1 MRIKALR
8 LAWFRGAADA
18 VTIVPDGRSM
28 VIYGCNGAGKSSF
41 VDSVEYG
48 VKDGKIGHLVS
59 EYSGRNQEKAI
70 PNTHTPA
77 DCNTQFWITFQD
89 DSELNV
95 KIARNG
101 THTRDGADA
110 VKLQDWDYRRTVLR
124 QDEVVEFIRS
134 RKGEKYSALLP
145 LFGLH
150 ELELTAENLRQ
161 LAKSVEKQSTLAQKQ
176 GALDQIAAKREQAFG
191 ADADDAIEGKIGEL
205 YKKYRPAGQANSAL
219 DRSRELE
226 GAITKRIGTLTAE
239 NRRYV
244 GLRALAEVDVPG
256 AVEAVR
262 DANAKLAGSVEP
274 LITEKL
280 AVLQSADAFAAKLE
294 DVDEVLCPACGRS
307 LAADEFKAHVKAE
320 QQRLRETIAVFEER
334 RRAVSRLI
342 DRLKALKTALGKT
355 DLGEWRGN
363 AKGTALKADLE
374 WMEHCDAE
382 SYRYALR
389 ENDLVAIDA
398 HCPPVVARAHEAS
411 QDAPPDIADL
421 SQDKAAIE
429 AAKSVIESQPLA
441 AEIARIASRDRNSGR
456 NP

>member
-77 DCNTQFWITFQD
+77 DCNTQFWITFRIT
-89 DSELNV
+89 SELNV

-205 YKKYRPAGQANSAL
+205 SKKYRPAGQANSAL

-244 GLRALAEVDVPG
+244 GLLALAEVGRSRRGGGG
-256 AVEAVR
+256 AR
-262 DANAKLAGSVEP
+262 CQRKISWLGRTANYRE
-274 LITEKL
+274 
-280 AVLQSADAFAAKLE
+280 
-294 DVDEVLCPACGRS
+294 ACG
-307 LAADEFKAHVKAE
+307 
-320 QQRLRETIAVFEER
+320 
-334 RRAVSRLI
+334 
-342 DRLKALKTALGKT
+342 
-355 DLGEWRGN
+355 
-363 AKGTALKADLE
+363 
-374 WMEHCDAE
+374 
-382 SYRYALR
+382 
-389 ENDLVAIDA
+389 
-398 HCPPVVARAHEAS
+398 
-411 QDAPPDIADL
+411 
-421 SQDKAAIE
+421 AAI
-429 AAKSVIESQPLA
+429 
-441 AEIARIASRDRNSGR
+441 G
-456 NP
+456 